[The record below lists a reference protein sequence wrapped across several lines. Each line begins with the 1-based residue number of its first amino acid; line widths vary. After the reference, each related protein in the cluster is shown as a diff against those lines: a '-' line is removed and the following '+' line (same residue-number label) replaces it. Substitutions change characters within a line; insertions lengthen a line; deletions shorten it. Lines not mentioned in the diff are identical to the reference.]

1 MAKGKLLENLKKAIG
16 EPKWV
21 AISSYTAVAAVAAV
35 AAVSL
40 IPDIVLAKRS

>member
-1 MAKGKLLENLKKAIG
+1 MAKGKLLANLKKAIG

-35 AAVSL
+35 SL
-40 IPDIVLAKRS
+40 IPDMVLAKRS